1 MGPIED
7 NHRLIESTV
16 PAVLNPPSTGNQ
28 MLETNSSMEL
38 ATLSDIA
45 RIMSRVVS
53 FDEKASQVVERLA
66 LVSEA
71 DWVGLRIPDERLL
84 GMRLVASAGY

>member
-7 NHRLIESTV
+7 NRRLIESTV
-16 PAVLNPPSTGNQ
+16 PAVLNPPSTGDQ

-45 RIMSRVVS
+45 PG
-53 FDEKASQVVERLA
+53 A
-66 LVSEA
+66 L
-71 DWVGLRIPDERLL
+71 
-84 GMRLVASAGY
+84 

>member
-16 PAVLNPPSTGNQ
+16 PAVLNPPSTGDQ
-28 MLETNSSMEL
+28 MLETNRPMEL

-53 FDEKASQVVERLA
+53 FDEKASK
-66 LVSEA
+66 S
-71 DWVGLRIPDERLL
+71 LRGWP
-84 GMRLVASAGY
+84 

>member
-16 PAVLNPPSTGNQ
+16 PAVLNPPNTGDQ
-28 MLETNSSMEL
+28 MLETNRSMEL
-38 ATLSDIA
+38 VTLSDIA

-71 DWVGLRIPDERLL
+71 DWVGLL
-84 GMRLVASAGY
+84 GRT

>member
-16 PAVLNPPSTGNQ
+16 PAVLNPPRTGDQ
-28 MLETNSSMEL
+28 MLETNRSMEL

-53 FDEKASQVVERLA
+53 FDEKASK
-66 LVSEA
+66 S
-71 DWVGLRIPDERLL
+71 LRGWP
-84 GMRLVASAGY
+84 

>member
-16 PAVLNPPSTGNQ
+16 PAALNPPRTGDQ
-28 MLETNSSMEL
+28 MLETNRSMEL

-53 FDEKASQVVERLA
+53 FHEKASKSLR
-66 LVSEA
+66 
-71 DWVGLRIPDERLL
+71 GLP
-84 GMRLVASAGY
+84 